1 MLEITI
7 PATELWDEINEEFIA
22 TKEQTLRLEHSLVS
36 LSKWESKWCKPFLSK
51 TNKTDE
57 EMLDYVRC
65 MTLTQNVHD
74 EVYRCLTDD
83 NIRKIYEYIDA
94 PMTATWFNDDKTKK
108 GTSRE
113 QTTSELIYYWMIAFN
128 IPFECQKWHLN
139 RLLTLIRVCNIKHQP
154 PKKMSKRD
162 IMSRNAALNAA
173 RRNKLHTKG

>member
-7 PATELWDEINEEFIA
+7 PATELWDEINEEFIT

-65 MTLTQNVHD
+65 MTLTQNVPD

-108 GTSRE
+108 E
-113 QTTSELIYYWMIAFN
+113 QVE
-128 IPFECQKWHLN
+128 N
-139 RLLTLIRVCNIKHQP
+139 RLHQ
-154 PKKMSKRD
+154 S
-162 IMSRNAALNAA
+162 
-173 RRNKLHTKG
+173 